1 MGAWSSPK
9 RLRGLGLAS
18 PGVKPGR
25 SVCCLCVPPTDH
37 WALGFMVQPM
47 TETPKGQ
54 AGIHAPPG
62 PAGIQA
68 PGVWVVQGLG

>member
-1 MGAWSSPK
+1 MAAWPWP
-9 RLRGLGLAS
+9 LLIQEYS
-18 PGVKPGR
+18 PGG
-25 SVCCLCVPPTDH
+25 SACCLCVPPTDH
-37 WALGFMVQPM
+37 WALGSMVPPM

-54 AGIHAPPG
+54 AGIPAPPG